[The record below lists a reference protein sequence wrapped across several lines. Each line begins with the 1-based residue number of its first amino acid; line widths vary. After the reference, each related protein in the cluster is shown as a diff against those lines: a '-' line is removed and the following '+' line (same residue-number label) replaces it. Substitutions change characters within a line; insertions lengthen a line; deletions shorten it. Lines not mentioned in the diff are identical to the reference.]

1 VTGASGLVGRAL
13 CEALVL
19 EGAAFRVLSRDP
31 QRAERVVPGAESYH
45 LWQPFERG
53 NVGTDLVEEAR
64 AMVHLASPLVVPGR
78 WNEAHRQ
85 ELYDSCVMGT
95 RGVVAALAEARSR
108 PEVLVCASSVA
119 YYGSDPTG
127 ERLSS
132 EDAPAGDDFLSRLMA
147 DWEAEAARAEQH
159 GVRVVLLRS
168 ALILGPDGPLRR
180 LRRAASLGLGG
191 PPGTGHQRQPW
202 IHVGDEVGLL
212 LLALGD
218 SRVSGP
224 LNGVSPHSVTA
235 SEFMETL
242 CTQLGVPAGI
252 RPPEW
257 LLRSRFGPGA
267 IAITQGR
274 GAVPARALELGYEFQ
289 LPDLDSALWL
299 ALGRSAGGGD
309 GEETLAEPSSG
320 G

>member
-1 VTGASGLVGRAL
+1 MTGASGLVGRAL

-31 QRAERVVPGAESYH
+31 QRAERLVPGAESYH

-53 NVGTDLVEEAR
+53 NVWTDLVEDAR

-95 RGVVAALAEARSR
+95 RGVVSALAEARSR
-108 PEVLVCASSVA
+108 PEVLVCASSVG
-119 YYGSDPTG
+119 YYGADPTG

-132 EDAPAGDDFLSRLMA
+132 EEAPAGDDFLSRLMV
-147 DWEAEAARAEQH
+147 DWEAEAMRAEQH
-159 GVRVVLLRS
+159 GVRVVVLRS
-168 ALILGPDGPLRR
+168 ALVLGPDGPLRR

-191 PPGTGHQRQPW
+191 PSGTGHQRQPW
-202 IHVGDEVGLL
+202 IHVEDEVGLL
-212 LLALGD
+212 LMALDRTG
-218 SRVSGP
+218 VSGP
-224 LNGVSPHSVTA
+224 LNGVSPHAVTA

-242 CTQLGVPAGI
+242 CSQLGVPAGI
-252 RPPEW
+252 RPPDW

-267 IAITQGR
+267 IAVTQGR
-274 GAVPARALELGYEFQ
+274 GAVPAQALELGYEFRV
-289 LPDLDSALWL
+289 PDLDTALWL
-299 ALGRSAGGGD
+299 ALGGSDSGDEAASQAGD
-309 GEETLAEPSSG
+309 
-320 G
+320 